1 MKKNSYKIKTA
12 CFVICSVYTSAM
24 YSAVSSNVTVSQ
36 PGFNRMGAA
45 NGTVNGPSPAFMN
58 DYSNTGGGS
67 RNGAAFIIAYGNYRG
82 SECYDAPSELTQTS
96 SDGVATGIR
105 IAPDIIVGLTGTAS
119 GDLTPARDANYTVI
133 TRTGTWGS
141 TGVFDSSAADT
152 APNYTWCGGY
162 AGGNTQLYF
171 KKGHQYSSKFTGN
184 WFVYIGPNAKAGVYP
199 LKALLLGRG
208 QHYPGAATTLIN
220 AGNITYRPPR
230 VCTVKTDNTI
240 TFPAVDITDAVNAK
254 ALANKAGNFAITCDD
269 TTNAPVTVEMQGLK
283 GRYTDTMALTMTDG
297 TNAPA
302 EIRGF
307 IGSDIPLGGECN
319 GRLNGYTG
327 IVYFI
332 PNAGLEKM
340 PFKPGSYKYNWV
352 LCSTGAYKTGK
363 ATGSAKM
370 VVSWD

>member
-1 MKKNSYKIKTA
+1 MNKHKKIIKHTFFPENKIFCIFTYFLLFSGQNAFAAWELKPGSRQDIP
-12 CFVICSVYTSAM
+12 V
-24 YSAVSSNVTVSQ
+24 NVTSNYPNKSKSEDHRNQ
-36 PGFNRMGAA
+36 NGQITPLTTIDKDERCDMGL
-45 NGTVNGPSPAFMN
+45 NVG
-58 DYSNTGGGS
+58 
-67 RNGAAFIIAYGNYRG
+67 
-82 SECYDAPSELTQTS
+82 LS
-96 SDGVATGIR
+96 SDNSVRGLV
-105 IAPDIIVGLTGTAS
+105 IAPDILLTFSGEAKSSVTTPSYQSSWTATDGNVRFNRGNYPSGGYMSNGVAGGTLSCIGTLGYWQATNSTAGFNGKITIYVGPAAKLGTYQ
-119 GDLTPARDANYTVI
+119 LPKLYWNVI
-133 TRTGTWGS
+133 TATKQTIFS
-141 TGVFDSSAADT
+141 
-152 APNYTWCGGY
+152 GG
-162 AGGNTQLYF
+162 
-171 KKGHQYSSKFTGN
+171 
-184 WFVYIGPNAKAGVYP
+184 
-199 LKALLLGRG
+199 
-208 QHYPGAATTLIN
+208 TLIVN
-220 AGNITYRPPR
+220 NPR
-230 VCTVKTDNTI
+230 VCTVSTDNTI

-254 ALANKAGNFAITCDD
+254 ALANKTGNFTVTCDD

>member
-1 MKKNSYKIKTA
+1 MKMNKNFRFINLLNHKNIPIIAGVSFLLASVTCFGAYTIRPGSQIQIPVNVVQNNRNYPGGLGGQMNGPMWGAIVPATGTIPGCEKPAGYSFGWSSDNKIYGLVLADDVILGFSGTGYNSPYTYRGNGNTIYGEWAVNASTGKTT
-12 CFVICSVYTSAM
+12 Y
-24 YSAVSSNVTVSQ
+24 
-36 PGFNRMGAA
+36 GGAA
-45 NGTVNGPSPAFMN
+45 KACSLNSW
-58 DYSNTGGGS
+58 GGYEVGQL
-67 RNGAAFIIAYGNYRG
+67 NV
-82 SECYDAPSELTQTS
+82 
-96 SDGVATGIR
+96 DG
-105 IAPDIIVGLTGTAS
+105 TGTARVS
-119 GDLTPARDANYTVI
+119 GNLIA
-133 TRTGTWGS
+133 
-141 TGVFDSSAADT
+141 
-152 APNYTWCGGY
+152 Y
-162 AGGNTQLYF
+162 AGPKAQPGSYPVSLILVTGDFQNKNTQVFNNTILVE
-171 KKGHQYSSKFTGN
+171 K
-184 WFVYIGPNAKAGVYP
+184 P
-199 LKALLLGRG
+199 LRK
-208 QHYPGAATTLIN
+208 
-220 AGNITYRPPR
+220 
-230 VCTVKTDNTI
+230 CTVSTDNTI

-254 ALANKAGNFAITCDD
+254 ALANKAGNFTITCDD

-302 EIRGF
+302 EVRGF